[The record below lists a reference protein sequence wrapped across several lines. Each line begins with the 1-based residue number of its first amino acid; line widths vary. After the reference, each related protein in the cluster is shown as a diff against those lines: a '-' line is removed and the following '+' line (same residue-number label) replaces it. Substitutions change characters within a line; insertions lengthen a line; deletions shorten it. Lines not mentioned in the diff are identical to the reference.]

1 VEHQPTARVGMDMA
15 QIDLSEMRKTWRR
28 IFTKQ
33 AIVHCVDKIADRFY
47 LITLQSSSFKGRSW
61 TAGQKVQ
68 IAMGSGFA
76 TRTYTP
82 IDWNPSTGVTR
93 ILGYAH
99 GNGPGNDWLR
109 NMRPGDQCDVLGPN
123 ASLDLERVSGPI
135 VIVGDETS
143 IGLAYALQQEHIEV
157 QTLLEVGAVENA
169 QAIAKAL
176 QLRDVRFFLKSK
188 EGAHL
193 PDIARELTTLADDG
207 ATFVLTGNAES
218 IQQLRQGLKSLNV
231 PSTRQFTK
239 AYWAPR
245 KTGLD

>member
-1 VEHQPTARVGMDMA
+1 VEHQPTARVGMGLA
-15 QIDLSEMRKTWRR
+15 PIDLTEMRKTWRR

-33 AIVHCVDKIADRFY
+33 AIVQCVDKIADRFY
-47 LITLQSSSFKGRSW
+47 LITLQSASFKGRSW
-61 TAGQKVQ
+61 AAGQKVQ
-68 IAMGSGFA
+68 IAMGAGFT

-82 IDWNPSTGVTR
+82 IDWNPATGVTR

-99 GNGPGNDWLR
+99 GDGPGNDWLR
-109 NMRPGDQCDVLGPN
+109 TMQPGDQCDVLGPN
-123 ASLDLERVSGPI
+123 ASLDLERVSGPM

-157 QTLLEVGAVENA
+157 QVLLEVNVVEHA

-176 QLRDVRFFLKSK
+176 QLRDARFFLRSK
-188 EGAHL
+188 DGAHL
-193 PDIARELTTLADDG
+193 PEMARELKALADDG
-207 ATFVLTGNAES
+207 ETFVLTGNAES
-218 IQQLRQGLKSLNV
+218 IQQLRQGLKSVNV

-239 AYWAPR
+239 AYWSPR